1 MVRLRPGT
9 RPLRRATDEVQI
21 GLSPDHGIVL
31 GGLSEQEA
39 QLLLSLAASSGTGC
53 DDTLAEQF
61 GVSLERV
68 GELIATLDG
77 HGLLL
82 RTTTPPAPHTVALA
96 GHGSVVDRLR
106 EVLGSE
112 PEVRVQEAVP
122 EQPDAVDLAILCTRD
137 AVAPHEGRA
146 WHQLGLP
153 HLPVVVRPD
162 EAVIG
167 PLVRPGE
174 TACLTCLDL
183 HRRDRDRAWPRI
195 LTQLSSPLHELA
207 PPVDETPTRATAVAS
222 LVALVAVESLRPGA
236 PSGVSWQIALPLPE
250 VRTRVW
256 EPHPHCPCAATGM
269 LATTPPQQDQLPVS
283 VPDRAGGGDDT
294 PVV

>member
-9 RPLRRATDEVQI
+9 RPLRRAADEVQV

-31 GGLSEQEA
+31 AGLTDQEA
-39 QLLLSLAASSGTGC
+39 RLLLSLAGSSGTGC
-53 DDTLAEQF
+53 DETLAEQF

-68 GELIATLDG
+68 GEFIA
-77 HGLLL
+77 
-82 RTTTPPAPHTVALA
+82 ALA
-96 GHGSVVDRLR
+96 GHGLLVPTGPSPDARSVCLVGAGTVVDRLR
-106 EVLGSE
+106 EVLAGEQDLLLCE
-112 PEVRVQEAVP
+112 PPGRPP
-122 EQPDAVDLAILCTRD
+122 EHPVDLAILCTRD

-146 WHQLGLP
+146 WHQHDIP

-183 HRRDRDRAWPRI
+183 HRRDRDTAWPRI
-195 LTQLSSPLHELA
+195 LTQLSSPVHELA
-207 PPVDETPTRATAVAS
+207 PPVDETPTRAAAVAS
-222 LVALVAVESLRPGA
+222 LVALIALESLRPEA
-236 PSGVSWQIALPLPE
+236 PDGVSWQLTLPWPE

-256 EPHPHCPCAATGM
+256 EPHPRCPCAASGPAPSHTARSG
-269 LATTPPQQDQLPVS
+269 A
-283 VPDRAGGGDDT
+283 DT
-294 PVV
+294 RLV